1 MLGYRS
7 FFTADRAVVGR
18 DLQDEARAQIHS
30 WLRKA
35 PRNYDTDAMGDGITM
50 FPDGSRGMYVR
61 RQARDGSDTLRF
73 RLSEEK
79 SDGLWTTRL
88 TVRTAPN
95 ERSWGLLEVEDP
107 TTRDPGFGK
116 RQPVK
121 PPGLA
126 RNLLDSVDAEDG
138 PLLLRTKPSP
148 FMDGSLSSLLDLV
161 ENPDRRGLLVLGAQS
176 DRGAEPQWEQA
187 LGEVAW
193 RTAGQACVLTLSPE
207 LVAEWNEVVVEQRL
221 PWGGLRIFY
230 PGTVMYEPAHAQRN
244 LYFTRDRIEEKSPKG
259 IGIRIGWLAREHAV
273 RSPLPPSVRRV
284 ERVMDD
290 FESEQVISVWTARS
304 REVRH
309 EAASKI
315 EAVTEQILEF
325 ATQGTAPQEAV
336 SDALAPTTPWTA
348 EDLAAASALLSKTV
362 GEGWTLTQAIEYLL
376 LLSEDNESQIEQSR
390 AYTNDLLNQLGNN
403 KEALALA
410 EFEREAAQEEAAQ
423 AEARLLAAEDR
434 VRYLQQVLV
443 SKADYEAAYGVV
455 PDQHKTVVP
464 DDFDDLLQAMEDLE
478 YVRFIGDPERTRELN
493 ELDGRMNAVQKAYTA
508 LLALS
513 DYARAKAAGD
523 FEGNVE
529 TYLRNTPQGYRS
541 WSANRHADSESEDVG
556 KQPRF
561 RKPRT
566 FWVEDLERDVYMES
580 HFKITQENMRSPRLH
595 YFDATAQKGVIYVG
609 YLGPHLPTKQT
620 N

>member
-7 FFTADRAVVGR
+7 LFTADRAVVGR

-35 PRNYDTDAMGDGITM
+35 PRNFDTDAMGDGITV

-61 RQARDGSDTLRF
+61 RQAKDGSDTLRF

-79 SDGLWTTRL
+79 TDGIWSTRL

-107 TTRDPGFGK
+107 TSRDAGFGK
-116 RQPVK
+116 RQRVE

-138 PLLLRTKPSP
+138 PLLLRTKPSRYL
-148 FMDGSLSSLLDLV
+148 DGSLSALLDLV
-161 ENPDRRGLLVLGAQS
+161 ESSDRRGLLVLGAQS
-176 DRGAEPQWEQA
+176 DRGAEPQWERT
-187 LGEVAW
+187 LEEVAR
-193 RTAGQACVLTLSPE
+193 RTAGQASVLTLPPE
-207 LVAEWNEVVVEQRL
+207 LVAEWNDVVIEQRL
-221 PWGGLRIFY
+221 PWGGVRIFY

-244 LYFTRDRIEEKSPKG
+244 LYFTRDRIDEKSPQGVGK
-259 IGIRIGWLAREHAV
+259 RIGWLAREHAV
-273 RSPLPPSVRRV
+273 RSPLPASVRRV

-304 REVRH
+304 REVRQ
-309 EAASKI
+309 EAASKAESVI
-315 EAVTEQILEF
+315 DQLLEA
-325 ATQGTAPQEAV
+325 ATQETAPQEAIPESV
-336 SDALAPTTPWTA
+336 APSTPWMA
-348 EDLAAASALLSKTV
+348 EDLAAAQSLLSTTV
-362 GEGWTLTQAIEYLL
+362 GEGWTLTQSIEYLL
-376 LLSEDNESQIEQSR
+376 LFSEDNESQIEQSR
-390 AYTNDLLNQLGNN
+390 AYTNDILNQVANL
-403 KEALALA
+403 KEDLALA
-410 EFEREAAQEEAAQ
+410 EMEREAAQEEASQ

-434 VRYLQQVLV
+434 VRYLQQALV
-443 SKADYEAAYGVV
+443 SKADYETAYGLV
-455 PDQHKTVVP
+455 PVQHKTVVP

-478 YVRFIGDPERTRELN
+478 YVRFIGNPERTRELN

-513 DYARAKAAGD
+513 DYAKAKAAGD

-566 FWVEDLERDVYMES
+566 FWVDDLERDVYMES

-595 YFDATAQKGVIYVG
+595 YFDATAQKGLIYVG